1 MPQDE
6 ISEFGERIISH
17 LLKENSHLTRERIL
31 ELLDMKIE
39 TPEGEMTPFEESFIA
54 RHRDQFP
61 HLTVDEILEL
71 LDQFA

>member
-1 MPQDE
+1 M
-6 ISEFGERIISH
+6 
-17 LLKENSHLTRERIL
+17 
-31 ELLDMKIE
+31 LDMKIE
-39 TPEGEMTPFEESFIA
+39 TPEGELTPFEETFIA